1 MAENRIGCLWNSKY
15 GGFTGKLELDGKKID
30 IIVFENKNKKSEKS
44 PDFDILIRK
53 VKEQVEKVETSFGGV
68 PQDDC
73 PW

>member
-53 VKEQVEKVETSFGGV
+53 AKEQIEKVDSQFGIV
-68 PQDDC
+68 DDSNI
-73 PW
+73 PF